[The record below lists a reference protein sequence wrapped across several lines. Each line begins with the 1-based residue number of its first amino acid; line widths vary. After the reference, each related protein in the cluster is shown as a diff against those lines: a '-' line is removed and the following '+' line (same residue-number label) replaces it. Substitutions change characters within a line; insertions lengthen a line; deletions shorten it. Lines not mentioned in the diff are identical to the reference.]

1 MIATGTQEKYDHLQK
16 ILRTFSGVAVAFSG
30 GIDST
35 FLLHA
40 ACEALGKGRVVAL
53 YGVSCLL
60 PAHSIQSAL
69 HIFERYFSGT
79 AKLRQIELQ
88 PLLWNEFVNND
99 GDRCYYC
106 KKRTYS
112 IFKTEMKKE
121 GEFCLL
127 DGTNTD
133 DLNEH
138 RPGLRAI
145 KELGVQT
152 PLVTAGFHKS
162 EIRNLARSIGHENH
176 DLPSNS
182 CLATRIALNVPI
194 TAEAL
199 RRIGNAEYFLQNRG
213 FHGCRVRPDA
223 KWTIIEVNA
232 DDFERI
238 TLPENRKSILHYF
251 QSIGLSRV
259 VLDLH
264 GRE

>member
-1 MIATGTQEKYDHLQK
+1 
-16 ILRTFSGVAVAFSG
+16 
-30 GIDST
+30 
-35 FLLHA
+35 LLHA
-40 ACEALGKGRVVAL
+40 ACDALGNGRVTAL
-53 YGVSCLL
+53 QGISCLL
-60 PAHSIQSAL
+60 PTGTSQAASL
-69 HIFERYFSGT
+69 MFERNFSKT
-79 AKLRQIELQ
+79 AILRQVELH

-182 CLATRIALNVPI
+182 CLATRIALNAPI

-232 DDFERI
+232 DDFESI
-238 TLPENRKSILHYF
+238 VLTENRKSILHYF
-251 QSIGLSRV
+251 QSIGLSHL